1 VVTVADTVAVLGSGR
16 PPRARIGYLD
26 GMRLNRALRAGIDRI
41 LAERSYLDK
50 INVFPVPDGDTG
62 TNLASTFGA
71 IAQTLLAR
79 RTMHAGQLLIEVADA
94 ALDGA
99 HGNSGVIMAQFLQGL
114 ADGLGE
120 LPRIRSADLVE
131 AIRTSDEYARTA
143 LSEPKEGTILT
154 VITDFGRELR
164 KRHAQ
169 GLTDIQELMD
179 AGLIAAQKSLEATR
193 TGLEAM
199 RAANVV
205 DAGASG
211 FVLLLEGMTDFLHRG
226 SLRAVPEPVVEDL
239 EPEEIVTVA
248 DAIDDI
254 EYRYCTECMLTGESI
269 NRRKLREALSSL
281 GNSMVVAGTRRK
293 IRIHIHT
300 NHPDHVFEIARRHGA
315 VTSQKAD
322 DMLVQTRSMR
332 TDTARVAIVSDSAA
346 DIPDDEFES
355 LRVHFVPLRLH
366 FANRSYLDKV
376 SLSTE
381 EFFDELRNN
390 PAHPKT
396 SQPAPGD
403 YRRLYQ
409 FLSSH
414 YEHVVSISVT
424 KQASGTWQ
432 AAVAAAKRVKGPGKI
447 SVIDSRSVSLGQG
460 LITMY
465 AAECARA
472 GYSGEEVVAAT
483 NRIIELTHVF
493 GLIPD
498 LTYAVRGGRI
508 RKAQK
513 WLVDLLRV
521 NPILIVTKDGHVKT
535 GGVIRRH
542 GNPVKRFARY
552 ISRRLDP
559 SKTYRLAVG
568 HADCRDLAEQ
578 LRDALVIS
586 VRSVD
591 AIYLT
596 EIGSVLGAHGG
607 PGTLVAAFQEYTPP

>member
-1 VVTVADTVAVLGSGR
+1 MTDTSAIGADNRTS
-16 PPRARIGYLD
+16 RIRYLD
-26 GMRLNRALRAGIDRI
+26 GPRLNRALRAGIDRI
-41 LAERSYLDK
+41 LAERSHLDK

-79 RTMHAGQLLIEVADA
+79 RTVHAGQLLIEVADA

-131 AIRTSDEYARTA
+131 AIRSSDEYARTA

-154 VITDFGRELR
+154 VISDFGRELR
-164 KRHAQ
+164 KQHAD
-169 GLTDIQELMD
+169 GLTDIGALMD
-179 AGLIAAQKSLEATR
+179 AGLIVAQKSLEATR

-199 RAANVV
+199 RSANVV

-211 FVLLLEGMTDFLHRG
+211 FVLLLEGMTDFLHSG
-226 SLRAVPEPVVEDL
+226 SLREIPQPVVEDL
-239 EPEEIVTVA
+239 EPTETITVA
-248 DAIDDI
+248 DAVNDI

-269 NRRKLREALSSL
+269 SRRKLREELLPL

-293 IRIHIHT
+293 IKIHIHT
-300 NHPDHVFEIARRHGA
+300 DNPDHVFEIARRYGS

-322 DMLVQTRSMR
+322 DMQMQTRSMR
-332 TDTARVAIVSDSAA
+332 ADTARVAIVTDSAA

-355 LRVHFVPLRLH
+355 LGIHLVPLRIH
-366 FANRSYLDKV
+366 FGNRSYLDKV
-376 SLSTE
+376 SLSSE

-390 PAHPKT
+390 PHHPTT

-403 YRRLYQ
+403 FRRLYQ

-414 YEHVVSISVT
+414 YKEIVSISVT
-424 KQASGTWQ
+424 SQASGTCQ
-432 AAVAAAKRVKGPGKI
+432 AAVAAARRVEGPAKI
-447 SVIDSRSVSLGQG
+447 TVVDSRSVSLGQG

-472 GYSGEEVVAAT
+472 GYSGEEV
-483 NRIIELTHVF
+483 LTASEKIMTKTQTF
-493 GLIPD
+493 ALIPD
-498 LTYAVRGGRI
+498 LSYAVRGGRI
-508 RKAQK
+508 SKTKKFIADI
-513 WLVDLLRV
+513 LGIH
-521 NPILIVTKDGHVKT
+521 PILALTKEGQLKT
-535 GGVIRRH
+535 GSAVWRR
-542 GNPVKRFARY
+542 GNPVRRFAKY

-559 SKTYRLAVG
+559 SKTYRIAVG
-568 HADCRDLAEQ
+568 HADCADLAEQ
-578 LRDALVIS
+578 LRDALVINVGS
-586 VRSVD
+586 LD
-591 AIYLT
+591 ATYLT
-596 EIGSVLGAHGG
+596 ELGSVLGAHGG
-607 PGTLVAAFQEYTPP
+607 PGTLIAAFQEYTPP

>member
-1 VVTVADTVAVLGSGR
+1 MADTSAIGADNRTS
-16 PPRARIGYLD
+16 RIRYLD
-26 GMRLNRALRAGIDRI
+26 GPRLNRALRAGIDRI
-41 LAERSYLDK
+41 LAERSHLDK

-79 RTMHAGQLLIEVADA
+79 RTVHAGQLLIEVADA

-131 AIRTSDEYARTA
+131 AIRSSDEYARTA

-154 VITDFGRELR
+154 VISDFGRELR
-164 KRHAQ
+164 KQHAD
-169 GLTDIQELMD
+169 GLTDIGALMD
-179 AGLIAAQKSLEATR
+179 AGLIVAQKSLEATR

-199 RAANVV
+199 RSANVV

-211 FVLLLEGMTDFLHRG
+211 FVLLLEGMTDFLHSG
-226 SLRAVPEPVVEDL
+226 SLREIPQPVVEDL
-239 EPEEIVTVA
+239 EPTETITVA
-248 DAIDDI
+248 DAVNDI

-269 NRRKLREALSSL
+269 SRRKLREELLPL

-293 IRIHIHT
+293 IKIHIHT
-300 NHPDHVFEIARRHGA
+300 DNPDHVFEIARRYGS

-322 DMLVQTRSMR
+322 DMQMQTRSMR
-332 TDTARVAIVSDSAA
+332 ADTARVAIVTDSAA

-355 LRVHFVPLRLH
+355 LGIHLVPLRIH

-376 SLSTE
+376 SLSSE

-390 PAHPKT
+390 PHHPTT

-403 YRRLYQ
+403 FRRLYQ

-414 YEHVVSISVT
+414 YKEIVSISVT
-424 KQASGTWQ
+424 SQASGTWQ
-432 AAVAAAKRVKGPGKI
+432 AAVAAARRVEGPARI
-447 SVIDSRSVSLGQG
+447 TVVDSRSVSLGQG

-472 GYSGEEVVAAT
+472 GYSGEEV
-483 NRIIELTHVF
+483 LTASEKIMTKTQTF
-493 GLIPD
+493 ALIPD
-498 LTYAVRGGRI
+498 LSYAVRGGRI
-508 RKAQK
+508 SKTKKFIADI
-513 WLVDLLRV
+513 LGIH
-521 NPILIVTKDGHVKT
+521 PILALTKEGQLKT
-535 GGVIRRH
+535 GSAVWRR
-542 GNPVKRFARY
+542 GNPVRRFAKY

-559 SKTYRLAVG
+559 SKTYRIAVG
-568 HADCRDLAEQ
+568 HADCADLAEQ
-578 LRDALVIS
+578 LRDALVINVGS
-586 VRSVD
+586 LD
-591 AIYLT
+591 ATYLT
-596 EIGSVLGAHGG
+596 ELGSVLGAHGG
-607 PGTLVAAFQEYTPP
+607 PGTLIAAFQEYTPP

>member
-1 VVTVADTVAVLGSGR
+1 VATVADTAPVSGSGGQ
-16 PPRARIGYLD
+16 RARIGYLD
-26 GMRLNRALRAGIDRI
+26 GLRLNRSLRAGIDRI
-41 LAERSYLDK
+41 LAERSHLDQ

-79 RTMHAGQLLIEVADA
+79 RTTHAGQLLIEVADA

-154 VITDFGRELR
+154 VISDFGRELR
-164 KRHAQ
+164 KQQAD
-169 GLTDIQELMD
+169 GLEDIEALMD
-179 AGLIAAQKSLEATR
+179 AGLSAAQKSLEETR
-193 TGLEAM
+193 YGLEAM
-199 RAANVV
+199 RSANVV

-226 SLRAVPEPVVEDL
+226 SLRAIPEPVVEDF
-239 EPEEIVTVA
+239 EAAETISVA
-248 DAIDDI
+248 DAINDI

-269 NRRKLREALSSL
+269 KRRKLREALSSL

-300 NHPDHVFEIARRHGA
+300 DYPDHVFEIARRYG
-315 VTSQKAD
+315 VVSSQKAD
-322 DMLVQTRSMR
+322 DMRMQTRSMR
-332 TDTARVAIVSDSAA
+332 TDVARVAIVTDSAA

-355 LRVHFVPLRLH
+355 LGIHLVPLRIH

-376 SLSTE
+376 SLSSD

-390 PAHPKT
+390 PNHPTT

-424 KQASGTWQ
+424 SQASGTWQ
-432 AAVAAAKRVKGPGKI
+432 AAVSAARRVKGPGQI
-447 SVIDSRSVSLGQG
+447 TVVDSRSVSLGQG
-460 LITMY
+460 LITIY

-472 GYSGEEVVAAT
+472 GYSGEQVIAASKRAMAAT
-483 NRIIELTHVF
+483 QAF

-498 LTYAVRGGRI
+498 LSYAVRGGRI
-508 RKAQK
+508 SKAQK
-513 WLVDLLRV
+513 FLTDILRV
-521 NPILIVTKDGHVKT
+521 SPILTVTQDGNVKT
-535 GGVIRRH
+535 GGIVRRR
-542 GNPVKRFARY
+542 GNPVKSFARY

-568 HADCRDLAEQ
+568 HADCADLAEQ
-578 LRDALVIS
+578 LRDELVIS
-586 VRSVD
+586 VGSLD
-591 AIYLT
+591 ATYFT

>member
-1 VVTVADTVAVLGSGR
+1 MADTSAIGADNRTS
-16 PPRARIGYLD
+16 RIRYLD
-26 GMRLNRALRAGIDRI
+26 GPRLNRALRAGIDRI
-41 LAERSYLDK
+41 LAERSHLDK

-79 RTMHAGQLLIEVADA
+79 RTVHAGQLLIEVADA

-131 AIRTSDEYARTA
+131 AIRSSDEYARTA

-154 VITDFGRELR
+154 VISDFGRELR
-164 KRHAQ
+164 KQHAD
-169 GLTDIQELMD
+169 GLTDIGALMD
-179 AGLIAAQKSLEATR
+179 AGLIVAQKSLEATR

-199 RAANVV
+199 RSANVV

-211 FVLLLEGMTDFLHRG
+211 FVLLLEGMTDFLHSG
-226 SLRAVPEPVVEDL
+226 SLREIPQPVVEDL
-239 EPEEIVTVA
+239 EPTETITVA
-248 DAIDDI
+248 DAVNDI

-269 NRRKLREALSSL
+269 SRRKLREELSAL

-293 IRIHIHT
+293 IKIHIHT
-300 NHPDHVFEIARRHGA
+300 DNPDHVFEIARRYGS

-322 DMLVQTRSMR
+322 DMQMQTRSMR
-332 TDTARVAIVSDSAA
+332 TDTARVAIVTDSAA

-355 LRVHFVPLRLH
+355 LGIHLVPLRIH
-366 FANRSYLDKV
+366 FGNRSYLDKV
-376 SLSTE
+376 SLSSE

-390 PAHPKT
+390 PHHPTT

-403 YRRLYQ
+403 FRRLYQ

-414 YEHVVSISVT
+414 YKEIVSISVT
-424 KQASGTWQ
+424 SQASGTCQ
-432 AAVAAAKRVKGPGKI
+432 AAVAAARRVEGPAKI
-447 SVIDSRSVSLGQG
+447 TVVDSRSVSLGQG

-472 GYSGEEVVAAT
+472 GYSGEEV
-483 NRIIELTHVF
+483 LTASEKIMTKTQTF
-493 GLIPD
+493 ALIPD
-498 LTYAVRGGRI
+498 LSYAVRGGRI
-508 RKAQK
+508 SKTKKFIADI
-513 WLVDLLRV
+513 LGIH
-521 NPILIVTKDGHVKT
+521 PILALTKEGQLKT
-535 GGVIRRH
+535 GSAVWRR
-542 GNPVKRFARY
+542 GNPVRRFAKY

-559 SKTYRLAVG
+559 SKTYRIAVG
-568 HADCRDLAEQ
+568 HADCADLAEQ
-578 LRDALVIS
+578 LRDALVINVGS
-586 VRSVD
+586 LD
-591 AIYLT
+591 ATYLT
-596 EIGSVLGAHGG
+596 ELGSVLGAHGG
-607 PGTLVAAFQEYTPP
+607 PGTLIAAFQEYTPP